1 MTSASKGVQ
10 TAVVIALDEYF
21 AAGDLWPEDM
31 AGKVFAYG
39 ADERCIE
46 LPTADASWRFQ
57 NLTEEDYM
65 KMFTLLKSGDI
76 TVSDDTEGPRM
87 WKSRLISKTDTFILS
102 LKYPI
107 LFRRFLHEALQ
118 KGTVFALIFLLFQT
132 ACSAQEQPASTAG
145 APQRAAEQDSIN
157 SAEASAS
164 VSSLEV
170 SKSSPAINST
180 VDSYPVYSAP
190 FTPSI
195 SLTKRSFRTMLLCIP
210 AFITRPMVL

>member
-76 TVSDDTEGPRM
+76 TVSDDTEGPPDVE
-87 WKSRLISKTDTFILS
+87 IQVD
-102 LKYPI
+102 
-107 LFRRFLHEALQ
+107 
-118 KGTVFALIFLLFQT
+118 FQ
-132 ACSAQEQPASTAG
+132 
-145 APQRAAEQDSIN
+145 N
-157 SAEASAS
+157 
-164 VSSLEV
+164 
-170 SKSSPAINST
+170 
-180 VDSYPVYSAP
+180 
-190 FTPSI
+190 
-195 SLTKRSFRTMLLCIP
+195 
-210 AFITRPMVL
+210 